1 MNTNHVFASDVQN
14 STVDGVYVLSHAPR
28 DIKDKDG
35 PIYFRTDVPA
45 GYEIEGLQG
54 KYLLGF
60 VTPRKSNLN
69 LTTLNL
75 VGPDGIVHSHDVL
88 DVNDAIRTF
97 SKLKAANS
105 VTYTDIGTVY
115 VDS

>member
-1 MNTNHVFASDVQN
+1 MNTNHVYASNVAN
-14 STVDGVYVLSHAPR
+14 KTVDGVYVLTHSPVALP
-28 DIKDKDG
+28 DKDG
-35 PIYFRTDVPA
+35 PIYFRTDIA
-45 GYEIEGLQG
+45 MGYEIEGLQG

-60 VTPRKSNLN
+60 ITSRKSNLN

-75 VGPDGIVHSHDVL
+75 VGPDGIVHSHDVV
-88 DVNDAIRTF
+88 DTNEAIRTF

-115 VDS
+115 VDD